1 MACNNRLINTLLTF
15 VCSIEVWDR
24 CGSGWEEWLW
34 LESKIN
40 DVFDVV
46 GGCVSRRSWMVSG
59 ATSPRCR
66 LRLSMVHVGTS
77 SPRRRLQSSM
87 VHISTSSP
95 RRRLR
100 LLMVHVGTSSPCHCR
115 RSARPPPPPSLSS
128 VVDGRYYLHLFI
140 IDRGG

>member
-46 GGCVSRRSWMVSG
+46 DGRVSRRSWMVSG
-59 ATSPRCR
+59 ATSPRRR

-77 SPRRRLQSSM
+77 SPRRRL
-87 VHISTSSP
+87 
-95 RRRLR
+95 RLS
-100 LLMVHVGTSSPCHCR
+100 MVHVGTSSPCHCR

-128 VVDGRYYLHLFI
+128 VMDGQRHILSSVVDGRYYLRLFI

>member
-46 GGCVSRRSWMVSG
+46 DGRVSRRSWMVSS

-77 SPRRRLQSSM
+77 SPHCRLRLSMVHVGTSSPHRRLRSSM
-87 VHISTSSP
+87 VHVGTSSP
-95 RRRLR
+95 PRRLR
-100 LLMVHVGTSSPCHCR
+100 LSMVHVGTSSPCHC
-115 RSARPPPPPSLSS
+115 
-128 VVDGRYYLHLFI
+128 
-140 IDRGG
+140 